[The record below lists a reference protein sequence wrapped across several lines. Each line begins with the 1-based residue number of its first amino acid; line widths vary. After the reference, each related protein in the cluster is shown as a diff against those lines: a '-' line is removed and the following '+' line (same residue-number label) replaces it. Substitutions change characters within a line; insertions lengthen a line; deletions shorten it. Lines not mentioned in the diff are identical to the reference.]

1 MQSKGRHRARSAEAR
16 RAKQLAALRVEGERE
31 LEDLIERLLAK
42 PMHERTHFLRRRLPG
57 GGSAL

>member
-1 MQSKGRHRARSAEAR
+1 MRSDAKKRQQRRGREAELEALRRATDHELDALIARLRAR
-16 RAKQLAALRVEGERE
+16 
-31 LEDLIERLLAK
+31 